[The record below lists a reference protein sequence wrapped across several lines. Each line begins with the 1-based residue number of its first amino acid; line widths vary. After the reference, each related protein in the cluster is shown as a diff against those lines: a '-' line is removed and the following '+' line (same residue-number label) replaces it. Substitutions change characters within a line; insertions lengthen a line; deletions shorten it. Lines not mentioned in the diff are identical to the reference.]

1 MIFPNENLK
10 KNSFGETISRKNGSW
25 NDFFVQLGQLLYQVA
40 YRRKK
45 KSRAKF
51 PKEKWN
57 WDHMF
62 LEDLDFTYMGKN
74 PKKLQGLRILKSY
87 TTNECGI
94 SFF

>member
-1 MIFPNENLK
+1 LGKPSQEKMALGMISLSNLAHYFIK
-10 KNSFGETISRKNGSW
+10 LPTGG
-25 NDFFVQLGQLLYQVA
+25 
-40 YRRKK
+40 K
-45 KSRAKF
+45 KSQAKF

-57 WDHMF
+57 WDYMF

-74 PKKLQGLRILKSY
+74 PKKLQSLKILKSC